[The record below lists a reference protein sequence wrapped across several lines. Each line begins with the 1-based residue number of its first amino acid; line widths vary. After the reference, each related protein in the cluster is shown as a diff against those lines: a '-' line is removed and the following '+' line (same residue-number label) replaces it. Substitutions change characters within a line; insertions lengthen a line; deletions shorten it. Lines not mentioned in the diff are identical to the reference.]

1 MHKDLNADNTPI
13 GWIKM
18 YLGPDLMLQKVPII
32 VLSARLNIKRAGKK
46 ERSRCVADEELTYL
60 AVLG

>member
-18 YLGPDLMLQKVPII
+18 YLGPDLMFQKLPIT
-32 VLSARLNIKRAGKK
+32 VLSAGLNIEKVEKREEAG
-46 ERSRCVADEELTYL
+46 
-60 AVLG
+60 VLPMKNLHA

>member
-18 YLGPDLMLQKVPII
+18 YLGSDLMFQKLPIT
-32 VLSARLNIKRAGKK
+32 VLSAGLNIKKA
-46 ERSRCVADEELTYL
+46 EE
-60 AVLG
+60 

>member
-18 YLGPDLMLQKVPII
+18 YLGPDLMFQKLPIT
-32 VLSARLNIKRAGKK
+32 VLSAGLNIKKA
-46 ERSRCVADEELTYL
+46 EE
-60 AVLG
+60 